1 MDIQVVSYIAVDVA
15 KDSLEILIQGQKQQ
29 RSRSIANCKEALR
42 RLLKS
47 VQSLPGL
54 HFACEASGGYE
65 RTLVNFLHDKG
76 ITVSIVSPARVRSFA
91 NSEGVKAKTD
101 PIDSKMLLKFAQEKK
116 PRPTPP
122 PTPSRQALVALMDRR
137 EHLSEQLKREKTRL
151 QNCDQL
157 IAPSIQRMVVLVTEE
172 IEQIEVDIREVI
184 RSEASLQKAFEV
196 ISEVKGIGP
205 VSAWTLL
212 AYLPELGRLSR
223 NEVVALAGLAPY
235 NQDSGKTKKV
245 RRIFGGR
252 SKVRRCLYM
261 AAVCAA
267 RHNPVIRDY
276 TNSILARGKPFKWA
290 IVAAMRKL
298 LLRTHYLIKN
308 NEFVVE

>member
-15 KDSLEILIQGQKQQ
+15 KDSLEILAQGQQH
-29 RSRSIANCKEALR
+29 SRAIANCEEALR
-42 RLLKS
+42 RLLKA
-47 VQSLPGL
+47 VRSLPGL
-54 HFACEASGGYE
+54 HFVCEASGGYE
-65 RTLVNFLHDKG
+65 RTLVDFLHDKG
-76 ITVSIVSPARVRSFA
+76 ITVSIVSAARVRSFA
-91 NSEGVKAKTD
+91 KSEGVKAKTD
-101 PIDSKMLLKFAQEKK
+101 PIDAKMLLKFAKEKK
-116 PRPTPP
+116 PRPTPA
-122 PTPSRQALVALMDRR
+122 PTPSRKALVALMDRR

-151 QNCDQL
+151 QNCDQS
-157 IAPSIQRMVVLVTEE
+157 IAPSIERMIAIVAKE
-172 IEQIEVDIREVI
+172 ISQIE
-184 RSEASLQKAFEV
+184 AA
-196 ISEVKGIGP
+196 ISELIQSEPSMQSAYEAISAVKGIGP

-212 AYLPELGRLSR
+212 AYLPELGKLSR
-223 NEVVALAGLAPY
+223 NQVVALAGLAPY
-235 NQDSGKTKKV
+235 NDESGKTKKL

-298 LLRTHYLIKN
+298 LLRAHYLIKN
-308 NEFVVE
+308 NEFAVA

>member
-15 KDSLEILIQGQKQQ
+15 KDSLEILIQGQQ

-54 HFACEASGGYE
+54 HFICEASGGYE
-65 RTLVNFLHDKG
+65 RTLVNYLHDQDVC
-76 ITVSIVSPARVRSFA
+76 VSVVSPARVRSFA

-101 PIDSKMLLKFAQEKK
+101 PIDSKMLLKFSQEKN
-116 PRPTPP
+116 PRPTQP
-122 PTPSRQALVALMDRR
+122 PTPSRKALVALMDRR

-151 QNCDQL
+151 KNCDEL
-157 IAPSIQRMVVLVTEE
+157 IAPSLKRMIVLVTEE
-172 IEQIEVDIREVI
+172 MKQIEVAICEVI
-184 RSEASLQKAFEV
+184 ENESSLQKAFEA
-196 ISEVKGIGP
+196 ISKVKGIGP

-212 AYLPELGRLSR
+212 AYLPELGQLSR

-235 NQDSGKTKKV
+235 NNDSAKTKKL

-276 TNSILARGKPFKWA
+276 TNSLLDRGKPFKWA

-298 LLRTHYLIKN
+298 LLKTHYLVKN
-308 NEFVVE
+308 YEFSVE

>member
-1 MDIQVVSYIAVDVA
+1 MNRQVVSYIAIDVA
-15 KDSLEILIQGQKQQ
+15 KDSLEILIQGQS

-47 VQSLPGL
+47 VQPLQGL
-54 HFACEASGGYE
+54 HFVCEATGGYE
-65 RTLVNFLHDKG
+65 RTLVNFLHEQG
-76 ITVSIVSPARVRSFA
+76 VTVSIVSPARVRAFA
-91 NSEGVKAKTD
+91 NSEGIKAKTD
-101 PIDSKMLLKFAQEKK
+101 PIDAEMLLRFAREKN
-116 PRPTPP
+116 PRATPA
-122 PTPSRQALVALMDRR
+122 PTPSRKALIALMDRR

-151 QNCDQL
+151 KNCDAL
-157 IAPSIQRMVVLVTEE
+157 IAPSIARMIEIVNEE
-172 IEQIEVDIREVI
+172 IKQIEGAIKKVIQDDPTMKQLYDI
-184 RSEASLQKAFEV
+184 

-212 AYLPELGRLSR
+212 AYLPELGKLSR
-223 NEVVALAGLAPY
+223 GEVVALAGLAPY
-235 NQDSGKTKKV
+235 NQDSGKTKKL

-276 TNSILARGKPFKWA
+276 TNAILARGKPFKWA

-308 NEFVVE
+308 NEIAIA

>member
-1 MDIQVVSYIAVDVA
+1 MDRQVVSYIAIDVA
-15 KDSLEILIQGQKQQ
+15 KDSLEILISGQS
-29 RSRSIANCKEALR
+29 RSRSIANCKESLR

-47 VQSLPGL
+47 VQPLQGL
-54 HFACEASGGYE
+54 HFVCEATGGYE
-65 RTLVNFLHDKG
+65 RTLVNFLHKQG
-76 ITVSIVSPARVRSFA
+76 VPVSIVSPARVRAFA

-101 PIDSKMLLKFAQEKK
+101 PIDAEMLLRFAKEKN
-116 PRPTPP
+116 PRPTPA
-122 PTPSRQALVALMDRR
+122 PTPGRKALIALMDRR

-151 QNCDQL
+151 KNCDAL
-157 IAPSIQRMVVLVTEE
+157 IAPSIARMIEIVHEE
-172 IEQIEVDIREVI
+172 IKQIEGAIKKVIKDDPAMKQAYDI
-184 RSEASLQKAFEV
+184 

-212 AYLPELGRLSR
+212 AYLPELGKLSR
-223 NEVVALAGLAPY
+223 GEVVALAGLAPY
-235 NQDSGKTKKV
+235 NQDSGKTKKL

-267 RHNPVIRDY
+267 RHNTVIRDY
-276 TNSILARGKPFKWA
+276 TNAILARGKPFKWA

-308 NEFVVE
+308 NEIAIA